1 MTVDKLAKLS
11 PKNQT
16 KMPDRISDKFHRKK
30 LLESGAALLESDNV
44 WLGLFTSPKRALERS
59 AEFVRIKVI
68 VWFSNPFTLRL
79 SNLSRKCER
88 LNIHLH
94 VFAKPQLQC

>member
-44 WLGLFTSPKRALERS
+44 WLGLFTSPKRALE
-59 AEFVRIKVI
+59 I
-68 VWFSNPFTLRL
+68 
-79 SNLSRKCER
+79 
-88 LNIHLH
+88 
-94 VFAKPQLQC
+94 